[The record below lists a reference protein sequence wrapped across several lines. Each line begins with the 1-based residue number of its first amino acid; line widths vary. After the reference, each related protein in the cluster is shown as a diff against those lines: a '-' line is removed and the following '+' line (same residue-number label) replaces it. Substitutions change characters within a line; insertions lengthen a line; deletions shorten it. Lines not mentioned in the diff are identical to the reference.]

1 MTSRW
6 FIWFG
11 ILPAVVTLLL
21 AVTALVS
28 GRDVR
33 AVVYFAITIVVCCE
47 AVAIY
52 RHQKRRVSQ

>member
-1 MTSRW
+1 L
-6 FIWFG
+6 G

-21 AVTALVS
+21 AAAALIA

-33 AVVYFAITIVVCCE
+33 AIVYFAIAIVVCCE